1 MLMGGKQKG
10 ACAKLTATL
19 PSNPFSPAS
28 RANTGGSLRDELKP
42 LSSFFELESR
52 VLELFLSPLPVD
64 FLLDVFALES
74 ALAPEA
80 EDDNG
85 TVGDVVC
92 CDDDVC
98 LVVET
103 SAVLVLSLL
112 EMSPALGVRLCLSLG
127 LTVSGVSADSNDDD
141 GAPGKNART
150 PICAIVD
157 DTPALSTLD
166 ARFAPNNVRRMR
178 DDVPMTGVTVTG
190 VTGSSSVRCTSLP
203 PRPSLHENIDE
214 DVGVVAADA
223 ADDDGGG

>member
-1 MLMGGKQKG
+1 MGGKQKG

-28 RANTGGSLRDELKP
+28 RANTGGSLRVELEP

-64 FLLDVFALES
+64 FLPDVFAAPES
-74 ALAPEA
+74 AFAPEA
-80 EDDNG
+80 EDDDG

-98 LVVET
+98 FVVET
-103 SAVLVLSLL
+103 SVVLVLPLL
-112 EMSPALGVRLCLSLG
+112 EMSPALGVRLCVPLG

-141 GAPGKNART
+141 GAPGKRART

-223 ADDDGGG
+223 DDGADGGG